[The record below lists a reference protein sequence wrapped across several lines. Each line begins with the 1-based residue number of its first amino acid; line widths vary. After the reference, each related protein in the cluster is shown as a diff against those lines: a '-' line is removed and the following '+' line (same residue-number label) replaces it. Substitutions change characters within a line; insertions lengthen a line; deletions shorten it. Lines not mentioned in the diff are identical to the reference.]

1 MSAISSIGGGEEIR
15 GQSPPRFRINA
26 GLLLRVA
33 VSAGLL
39 GTAFWLTSDKLDWRQ
54 LARLDLPTIAICAAL
69 SLSIVWLLAW
79 RWLKVTRLV
88 LAETTALPRL
98 GTFAAQTWLGL
109 AANQVLPSIVAGD
122 ALRVGL
128 LSRQNIPLGSAM
140 GSVLLDRV
148 FGLVGLAVLT
158 VASAFLLAPDFA
170 IPALAVAAIVL
181 GGTVLLAVLWR
192 LFGSR
197 LRAILPLHHVTPAAG
212 AALVAMAMAAHLANI
227 AVFLVVAHALGADL
241 PLLPTIAVMCAV
253 LLVGVLP
260 ISVAGWGVREL
271 ALVQALGQMGVA
283 PDTIILSSVTYGL
296 VLFMMQAP
304 GFLLLAR
311 RDRP

>member
-1 MSAISSIGGGEEIR
+1 MSSISSIDSGEEIR
-15 GQSPPRFRINA
+15 GQSPLRFRVTA
-26 GLLLRVA
+26 GLILRMA
-33 VSAGLL
+33 ISAGLL
-39 GTAFWLTSDKLDWRQ
+39 AAAFWLTSDKLDWRQ
-54 LARLDLPTIAICAAL
+54 LKLLDVPTLCICAAL

-79 RWLKVTRLV
+79 RWLKVTQLV
-88 LAETTALPRL
+88 IGETAPVPRF
-98 GTFAAQTWLGL
+98 GTFAVQTWLGL
-109 AANQVLPSIVAGD
+109 AANQVLPSIVVGD

-128 LSRQNIPLGSAM
+128 LSRRSVPLAAAV

-148 FGLVGLAVLT
+148 FGLVGLAVLA
-158 VASAFLLAPDFA
+158 VASAFVLSPNFA
-170 IPALAVAAIVL
+170 IPSLAVAAAVL
-181 GGTVLLAVLWR
+181 GGAALLGVLWR

-197 LRAILPLHHVTPAAG
+197 LRAILPVQGVTPAAG
-212 AALVAMAMAAHLANI
+212 VALVAMAMVAHLANI

-241 PLLPTIAVMCAV
+241 PLLPTVAVMCAV

-271 ALVQALGQMGVA
+271 ALVQALGHFGVSA
-283 PDTIILSSVTYGL
+283 DTIILSSVTYGL
-296 VLFMMQAP
+296 LLFMMQAP

>member
-1 MSAISSIGGGEEIR
+1 MSSISSIGEQDIR
-15 GQSPPRFRINA
+15 GQLPPRFRVTA
-26 GLLLRVA
+26 GLLLRIA

-39 GTAFWLTSDKLDWRQ
+39 AAAFWLTSDKLDWSQ
-54 LARLDLPTIAICAAL
+54 LARLDLPTIAVSAAL
-69 SLSIVWLLAW
+69 SLAIVWLLAW

-88 LAETTALPRL
+88 IPETTALPRF

-122 ALRVGL
+122 ALRIGL
-128 LSRQNIPLGSAM
+128 LARQNLPLGSAT

-170 IPALAVAAIVL
+170 IPSLAVAAIVL
-181 GGTVLLAVLWR
+181 GGTALLAVLWR

-197 LRAILPLHHVTPAAG
+197 FRAILPLHHVTPATG

-271 ALVQALGQMGVA
+271 ALVQALGHLGVA
-283 PDTIILSSVTYGL
+283 PDTIILASVTYGL